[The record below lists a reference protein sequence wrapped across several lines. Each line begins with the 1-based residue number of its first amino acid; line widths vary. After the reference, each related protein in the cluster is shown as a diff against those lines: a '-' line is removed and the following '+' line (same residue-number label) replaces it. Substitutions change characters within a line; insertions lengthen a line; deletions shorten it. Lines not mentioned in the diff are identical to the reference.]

1 MRTPFFNVISVALP
15 TLVGTYGFYWAR
27 TTKGATNMGEALAPF
42 FALAMFLTIA
52 AVGGKVAAVIA
63 FVRGERLGWLSWLGV
78 VVNAALLM
86 PAAYLLLTA
95 DWR

>member
-1 MRTPFFNVISVALP
+1 MRTPICNVISVALP
-15 TLVGTYGFYWAR
+15 TLVGSYGYYWAR
-27 TTKGATNMGEALAPF
+27 TTKGATNLGEGLAPF

-52 AVGGKVAAVIA
+52 AVVGEVAAVISL
-63 FVRGERLGWLSWLGV
+63 VRGERLGWLSWLGV
-78 VVNAALLM
+78 AVDAALLM